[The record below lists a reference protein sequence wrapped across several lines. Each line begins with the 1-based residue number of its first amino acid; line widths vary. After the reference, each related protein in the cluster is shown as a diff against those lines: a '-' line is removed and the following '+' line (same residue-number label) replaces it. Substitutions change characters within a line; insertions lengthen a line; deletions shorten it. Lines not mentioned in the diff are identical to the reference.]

1 MNAPD
6 KLEFLRRRQSG
17 IGGSDISA
25 VLGISPWKTPLAVWQ
40 SKVLPIT
47 PDDVQEMSEAAYWGT
62 ALEDLVAREYAK
74 RTGHTIQRITAQL
87 KHPKHDWLVSNLDR
101 VIVTPGSRARVDSNG
116 MLQGADFVLEVKT
129 ASAYKAQDWGKDGD
143 EEAIPL
149 HYQAQ
154 AMGYLAVTGLPYCE
168 FATLIGGQKFVT
180 KRLERDEDVIKT
192 IIERCE
198 AFWFDNVVAR
208 KQPDPVNADDVLR
221 LFPSD
226 NGKAIEAS
234 TEALI
239 AYNEAV
245 ALRQQI
251 SEAEEDLD
259 KRIEVIKLALGE
271 SAVLA
276 TNGKPLLTWK
286 ASKSSI
292 KVDWQAIATA
302 AGATVDLVAQF
313 TKSVPGSRRLNFV
326 KQ

>member
-25 VLGISPWKTPLAVWQ
+25 ILGISPWKTPLQVWE
-40 SKVLPIT
+40 SKVQPIT
-47 PDDVQEMSEAAYWGT
+47 QDDVQEMSEAAYWGT

-74 RTGHTIQRITAQL
+74 RTGHTIQRVTAQL
-87 KHPKHDWLVSNLDR
+87 KHPKHEWLVSNLDR
-101 VIVTPGSRARVDSNG
+101 VIVTPGSRARVDANG

-129 ASAYKAQDWGKDGD
+129 ASAYKAADWGKDGD

-168 FATLIGGQKFVT
+168 FATLIGGQRFVT

-251 SEAEEDLD
+251 SDAEEDLD
-259 KRIEVIKLALGE
+259 KRIETIKLALGE

-286 ASKSSI
+286 AAKPTI
-292 KVDWQAIATA
+292 KADWQAIATA